1 MRSKN
6 FHGGADAGR
15 TEKNQNIAPLHR
27 FYLEYR
33 VDKDMQLLFVESQ
46 GQQGR

>member
-15 TEKNQNIAPLHR
+15 TEKNWNTATLNR
-27 FYLEYR
+27 FYIE
-33 VDKDMQLLFVESQ
+33 
-46 GQQGR
+46 